1 MENGSKDAR
10 LITRVVVYYRRP
22 GEAEEHQ
29 LTLEST
35 QGGGAIDGVSW
46 NTPLVEKLVYRE
58 NGRYVDPR
66 RGRDPGNWKVS
77 TTTREMQLTDD
88 PDGCVWVHLQDCNWD
103 LCCTDGL

>member
-1 MENGSKDAR
+1 MESESKAAR

-29 LTLEST
+29 VTLAST
-35 QGGGAIDGVSW
+35 QGGGAIDALSW
-46 NTPLVEKLVYRE
+46 STPLIDRMVYRE

-77 TTTREMQLTDD
+77 ATESEVQLTDD
-88 PDGCVWVHLQDCNWD
+88 PGECIWVHTQDCNWD
-103 LCCTDGL
+103 LCCTDD